1 MSILIYQEI
10 ANIGI
15 LKFFLFTRLEDDLFC
30 CFVSKQAHSLLSAL
44 MI

>member
-1 MSILIYQEI
+1 MSILIYQEV

-15 LKFFLFTRLEDDLFC
+15 LKLFLFTRLEDDLFY
-30 CFVSKQAHSLLSAL
+30 FKQAHSLLSAL